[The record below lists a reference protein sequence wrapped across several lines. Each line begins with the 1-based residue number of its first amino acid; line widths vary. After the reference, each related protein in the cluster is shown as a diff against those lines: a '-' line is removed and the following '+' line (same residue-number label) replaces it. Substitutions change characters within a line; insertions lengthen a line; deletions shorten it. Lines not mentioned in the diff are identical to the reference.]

1 MKAVLLILIL
11 ALTGCHR
18 PRFEVLVPGDNGYR
32 AVVFDH
38 DTNEV
43 LLVDHTGNIQNIGKR

>member
-1 MKAVLLILIL
+1 MKAILLILLL
-11 ALTGCHR
+11 ALTGCYR